1 LRQSSKGDWHAS
13 WAAMRAY
20 LQFDGQQNKST
31 LPLLSL
37 ATTPGYSLAT
47 ALPCHCSPLPL
58 LPSHFSLATALPC
71 HCSPLP
77 LLYLATALPCHY
89 SWVFPC
95 HCSTLPLLSLAT
107 TPGYSLATAL
117 PCHYSRP
124 IFLPFLF
131 SPLPLLSLATTPGYS
146 RGPHKS
152 DPSVRLANKMAH
164 PSAHVQAEV
173 DHHSLVTILSALYA
187 QDQRFASRTPRRS
200 GHSLRICSK
209 KCQP

>member
-1 LRQSSKGDWHAS
+1 
-13 WAAMRAY
+13 M
-20 LQFDGQQNKST
+20 ST
-31 LPLLSL
+31 LLWEASRTFRSCCRVSGVYEVPDCVNHRKETGML
-37 ATTPGYSLAT
+37 AGPRCVRIFNSMDNKTN
-47 ALPCHCSPLPL
+47 LPCHCSPLPL
-58 LPSHFSLATALPC
+58 LLGI
-71 HCSPLP
+71 PLP
-77 LLYLATALPCHY
+77 LL
-89 SWVFPC
+89 
-95 HCSTLPLLSLAT
+95 
-107 TPGYSLATAL
+107 SLATAL

>member
-1 LRQSSKGDWHAS
+1 MRQSSKGDWHAS

-20 LQFDGQQNKST
+20 LQFDGQQNK
-31 LPLLSL
+31 
-37 ATTPGYSLAT
+37 
-47 ALPCHCSPLPL
+47 
-58 LPSHFSLATALPC
+58 
-71 HCSPLP
+71 
-77 LLYLATALPCHY
+77 
-89 SWVFPC
+89 
-95 HCSTLPLLSLAT
+95 STLPLLSLAT

-209 KCQP
+209 SVSLRHLATYSYSHLVIISNS